1 MSNIKLGSLNVQS
14 GKIAYSADIVKEIV
28 AIAVTEAEG
37 AMPIEGK
44 SKGISIWFE
53 KEAVYADVSVVA
65 KFGYD
70 VPELAY
76 RIQQSVIH
84 NVENMTSY
92 KVAKVD
98 VHVLDVEFCD
108 APTVETEKEE
118 EETEEET
125 EN

>member
-14 GKIAYSADIVKEIV
+14 GKIVYKADIVQEII
-28 AIAVTEAEG
+28 AIAVMEVEG
-37 AMPIEGK
+37 ALPLDTK
-44 SKGISIWFE
+44 TSGISIRFD
-53 KEAVYADVSVVA
+53 KDAVYADVSVVA
-65 KFGYD
+65 RYGYD
-70 VPELAY
+70 IPELAY

-98 VHVLDVEFCD
+98 VHVVDVKFC
-108 APTVETEKEE
+108 PPQPLEPEKEE
-118 EETEEET
+118 EEEVA

>member
-14 GKIAYSADIVKEIV
+14 GKIVYNADIVQEIV
-28 AIAVTEAEG
+28 AIAVTEVEG
-37 AMPIEGK
+37 ALPVS
-44 SKGISIWFE
+44 SKTRGISIRFD
-53 KEAVYADVSVVA
+53 KEAVYADVAVVA
-65 KFGYD
+65 KYGYD

-98 VHVLDVEFCD
+98 VHIVDVEFCD
-108 APTVETEKEE
+108 AAPVAPEKEE
-118 EETEEET
+118 EEAEEAL

>member
-14 GKIAYSADIVKEIV
+14 GKIVYSADIVKEIV
-28 AIAVTEAEG
+28 AIAVSEAEG
-37 AMPIEGK
+37 ALPLDTK

-65 KFGYD
+65 KYGYD

-84 NVENMTSY
+84 NVENMTAY

-98 VHVLDVEFCD
+98 VHVLDVEFCN
-108 APTVETEKEE
+108 APVSEVEKEE
-118 EETEEET
+118 EESEEET
-125 EN
+125 EK